1 MNFYLGKRGVYIRDA
16 PDTSGNTLRK
26 RCSIFRSESFF
37 YYFCNMKKSIF
48 YATGL
53 LLLSACSPKQNA
65 VSSTDQNN
73 TQGTL
78 PEAVAIDVQP
88 TGMVLKASAFR
99 MSGDYANN
107 VAVTLNANGGLAY
120 YPAPTDISAASAP
133 KALGDG
139 WWLNRQGLGP
149 NSVFTKWTF
158 EEYHALPST
167 PSQAEILAA
176 IIPGATV
183 TEYRQLPVSA
193 SQAMTMP
200 TEELLKMVE

>member
-1 MNFYLGKRGVYIRDA
+1 MNHLNRQDIYENI
-16 PDTSGNTLRK
+16 SRK
-26 RCSIFRSESFF
+26 TERIFRCEVIF
-37 YYFCNMKKSIF
+37 YYFCKMKKSIF

-53 LLLSACSPKQNA
+53 LLLSACSPKPNT
-65 VSSTDQNN
+65 VSTTAQNN
-73 TQGTL
+73 THSIP

-99 MSGDYANN
+99 MSGDYSNN

-120 YPAPTDISAASAP
+120 YPAPSDISATSAP

-167 PSQAEILAA
+167 PSQAEILGA

-183 TEYRQLPVSA
+183 TEFRQLPVSA
-193 SQAMTMP
+193 SKAMTMP
-200 TEELLKMVE
+200 TEELLKMVK